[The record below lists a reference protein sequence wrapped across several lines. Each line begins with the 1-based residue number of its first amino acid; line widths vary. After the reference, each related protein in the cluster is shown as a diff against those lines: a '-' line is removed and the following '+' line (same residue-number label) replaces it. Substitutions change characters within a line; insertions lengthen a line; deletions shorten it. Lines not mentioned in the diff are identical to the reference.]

1 MCKRWLRHAG
11 IKSIHSL
18 DGVYVRHQRN
28 FGLLKGT
35 DWEVKKIPMSDLMHP
50 RMRAEGLFTFAF
62 ALICYGESCSE
73 GLDPRVSSGGACSV
87 PFRNASGDPG
97 AYEAGA
103 KASLPFHGALL

>member
-1 MCKRWLRHAG
+1 
-11 IKSIHSL
+11 
-18 DGVYVRHQRN
+18 
-28 FGLLKGT
+28 
-35 DWEVKKIPMSDLMHP
+35 MSDLMHP

-97 AYEAGA
+97 AYEAGV